1 MTLSPLWFAP
11 RLATS
16 LIGSGIDVSDKHV
29 GADLRLHEHCRICRR
44 CAAVDVQRNDDRAKR
59 DVPIARDRDIDPR
72 ASAKGHVGPWPRR
85 GERPSGERQQ
95 NPIEVQDKRFRG
107 RVFSLYRRP
116 ILHLQIWASDEADVP
131 EAGRLDCASEYRL
144 AAPCQPCCSIRLTY
158 GLVI

>member
-1 MTLSPLWFAP
+1 ALLECSLLSSHWCAS

-16 LIGSGIDVSDKHV
+16 LIWSGINVSDKDI

-59 DVPIARDRDIDPR
+59 DVPITRDRAIDPR

-95 NPIEVQDKRFRG
+95 DPIEVQDKRFRG

-116 ILHLQIWASDEADVP
+116 ILYLQIRASDEADVP
-131 EAGRLDCASEYRL
+131 EA
-144 AAPCQPCCSIRLTY
+144 
-158 GLVI
+158 